1 MGMHE
6 MNKKIII
13 IEGYL
18 ASGKSTFA
26 KQLSQQIN
34 VPYLIKDTFK
44 IALCENIEIPNRT
57 ESSRFST
64 VTFDAMMYVVERMF
78 ETGNPIIIEGNFVP
92 AGVKKVDEAGI
103 IRQLIN
109 QYGYDSLTFKFTG
122 DTKVLHRR
130 FVEREATLERG
141 QVNKIGSEVSYD
153 DFNQWCHN
161 LDSFDVGGKVA
172 EVDTSDFDLVDFDG
186 YYELAEQFI
195 KDR

>member
-1 MGMHE
+1 MGLHD

-26 KQLSQQIN
+26 KQLSKQIN
-34 VPYLIKDTFK
+34 IPYLIKDTFK

-57 ESSRFST
+57 ESIRFST

-78 ETGNPIIIEGNFVP
+78 EVGYPIIIEGNFVP
-92 AGVKKVDEAGI
+92 AGIKKVDEACT
-103 IRQLIN
+103 IRQLIDK
-109 QYGYDSLTFKFTG
+109 YGYDSLTFKFTG

-130 FVEREATLERG
+130 FVEREETVERG

-161 LDSFDVGGKVA
+161 LDSFDVGGEIVK
-172 EVDTSDFDLVDFDG
+172 VDTSDFNLVDFDS
-186 YYELAEQFI
+186 YYELAKQFMG
-195 KDR
+195 